1 MESSAP
7 WWKNRVSSP
16 PEAAGYRMNTPSSN
30 SRPWYREAMV
40 WLVIVIPMTAL
51 AAGIWTIWAATHGA
65 DAPIERVEPVARA
78 S

>member
-1 MESSAP
+1 
-7 WWKNRVSSP
+7 
-16 PEAAGYRMNTPSSN
+16 MNTPSSN